1 MTKLKSITKF
11 NILNISKNKTFKNN
25 MVLKIFSILFLI
37 SLSIVILYALYHGII
52 KITYMQRLKH
62 DFYELQAMGVEI
74 QNFNLFYCSESKRKW
89 PANPIKIRNKKKI
102 EFKNKNAIG
111 MISDKY
117 VVLDFD
123 TKDHL
128 PQADFILDMIPKDT
142 ACEKTPNGY
151 HYYFE
156 NDTGKIL
163 KTRIQVTINEVKY
176 ALDVLGNDSLV
187 FMSPTCINGKNYY
200 WINSIF
206 THKPAK
212 LSENMWIFDIIKDT
226 KPFYRMFDSVDVKLN
241 ITNALII
248 ADNVYIESQ
257 IRFILGNKKQYS
269 KKMKYMNGY
278 IYVFDGNYFFLTNS
292 SFKKTKNK
300 TYLLNKMR
308 ELVVKIN
315 PSCIV
320 DLSVMNS
327 NYYKPNS
334 VFQISSVMIE
344 NGYKNYK
351 NYKNITTHIDNYI
364 KVDKSLTHKTKYLIQ
379 DTITIVNPYANA
391 NANAN
396 TIISAESISPTSRIL
411 SGSESIYISLLL
423 SEEFNIPNVTLGIIE
438 EKDTNDSRS
447 TSIETSD
454 KIFHSFMALF

>member
-1 MTKLKSITKF
+1 MYRLKTDFYKLKD
-11 NILNISKNKTFKNN
+11 
-25 MVLKIFSILFLI
+25 M
-37 SLSIVILYALYHGII
+37 GI
-52 KITYMQRLKH
+52 
-62 DFYELQAMGVEI
+62 EI
-74 QNFNLFYCSESKRKW
+74 QNFNLIYCSESKRKW
-89 PANPIKIRNKKKI
+89 PTSTLKLMKKKKT
-102 EFKNKNAIG
+102 EFKNKNSIG

-156 NDTGKIL
+156 NDTGKVV

-187 FMSPTCINGKNYY
+187 FMSPTCIGGKDYY

-212 LSENMWIFDIIKDT
+212 LSENMWIFDIIKNT
-226 KPFYRMFDSVDVKLN
+226 KPFYRMFDGLDVKLN

-248 ADNVYIESQ
+248 ADNIYIESQ
-257 IRFILGNKKQYS
+257 IRFVLGNKKQHS
-269 KKMKYMNGY
+269 KKMKYLNGH
-278 IYVFDGNYFFLTNS
+278 IYVYDDNYYFLTNS
-292 SFKKTKNK
+292 SFNKTKNK

-308 ELVVKIN
+308 ELVKQIN
-315 PSCIV
+315 PSCII
-320 DLSVMNS
+320 DLSVMGS

-334 VFQISSVMIE
+334 VLQISSAVID

-351 NYKNITTHIDNYI
+351 NITRHIDNYI
-364 KVDKSLTHKTKYLIQ
+364 EIDKRLTHRTKYLIR
-379 DTITIVNPYANA
+379 DTIRIKNPYTNT
-391 NANAN
+391 NTN
-396 TIISAESISPTSRIL
+396 TIISAESISSTSKIL
-411 SGSESIYISLLL
+411 YGNESIYIALLL
-423 SEEFNIPNVTLGIIE
+423 SSEFNIPNITLGIIE
-438 EKDTNDSRS
+438 EKNTNDIRS
-447 TSIETSD
+447 TIIATSD
-454 KIFHSFMALF
+454 KIFHSFVASL

>member
-1 MTKLKSITKF
+1 MNKRIKKNIVNNCFKLLPLHHDSKIIQVIIILLTLAVLIIVLYLLYRGASKAWYMYRLKTDFYKLKDI
-11 NILNISKNKTFKNN
+11 
-25 MVLKIFSILFLI
+25 
-37 SLSIVILYALYHGII
+37 
-52 KITYMQRLKH
+52 
-62 DFYELQAMGVEI
+62 GVEI
-74 QNFNLFYCSESKRKW
+74 QNFNLIYCSESKRKW
-89 PANPIKIRNKKKI
+89 PTSTLKIMKKKKT
-102 EFKNKNAIG
+102 EFKNKNSIG

-156 NDTGKIL
+156 NDTGKVV

-187 FMSPTCINGKNYY
+187 FMSPTCIGGKDYF

-226 KPFYRMFDSVDVKLN
+226 KPFYRMFDGLDVKLN

-248 ADNVYIESQ
+248 ADNIYIESQ
-257 IRFILGNKKQYS
+257 IRFVFGNKKQYS
-269 KKMKYMNGY
+269 KKIKYLNGH
-278 IYVFDGNYFFLTNS
+278 IYVYDDNYYFLTNS

-308 ELVVKIN
+308 ELVKQIN
-315 PSCIV
+315 PSCII
-320 DLSVMNS
+320 DLSIMNS

-334 VFQISSVMIE
+334 VLQISSAVID

-351 NYKNITTHIDNYI
+351 NITRHIDDYI
-364 KVDKSLTHKTKYLIQ
+364 EIDKSLTHRTKYLIR
-379 DTITIVNPYANA
+379 DTIRIENPYTTTTT
-391 NANAN
+391 N
-396 TIISAESISPTSRIL
+396 TIISAESISPTSKIL
-411 SGSESIYISLLL
+411 YGNESIYIALLI
-423 SEEFNIPNVTLGIIE
+423 SSEFNIPNITLGIIE
-438 EKDTNDSRS
+438 EKNTNDLRS
-447 TSIETSD
+447 TLIETSD
-454 KIFHSFMALF
+454 KIFHSFVASL

>member
-1 MTKLKSITKF
+1 MNKRIKK
-11 NILNISKNKTFKNN
+11 NILNNCFKLLPLSRDNKIIQVFFLLFIVAVLIIVLYLLYRGASK
-25 MVLKIFSILFLI
+25 
-37 SLSIVILYALYHGII
+37 AW
-52 KITYMQRLKH
+52 YMYRLKT
-62 DFYELQAMGVEI
+62 DFYKLKDMGIEI
-74 QNFNLFYCSESKRKW
+74 QNFNLIYCSESKRKW
-89 PANPIKIRNKKKI
+89 PTSTLKIMKKKKT
-102 EFKNKNAIG
+102 EFKNKNSIG

-156 NDTGKIL
+156 NDTGKVV

-187 FMSPTCINGKNYY
+187 FMSPTCIGGKDYF

-226 KPFYRMFDSVDVKLN
+226 KPFYRMFDGLDVKLN

-248 ADNVYIESQ
+248 ADNIYIESQ
-257 IRFILGNKKQYS
+257 IRFVYGNKKQYS
-269 KKMKYMNGY
+269 KKIKYLNGH
-278 IYVFDGNYFFLTNS
+278 IYVYDDNYYFLTNS

-308 ELVVKIN
+308 ELIKQIN
-315 PSCIV
+315 PSCII

-334 VFQISSVMIE
+334 VLQISSAVID

-351 NYKNITTHIDNYI
+351 NITRHIDDYI
-364 KVDKSLTHKTKYLIQ
+364 EIDKSLTHRTKYLIR
-379 DTITIVNPYANA
+379 DTIRIENPYTTTTT
-391 NANAN
+391 N
-396 TIISAESISPTSRIL
+396 TIISAESISPTSKIL
-411 SGSESIYISLLL
+411 YGNESIYIALLL
-423 SEEFNIPNVTLGIIE
+423 SSEFNIPNVTLGIIE
-438 EKDTNDSRS
+438 EKNTDDIRS
-447 TSIETSD
+447 TLIGTSD
-454 KIFHSFMALF
+454 KIFHSFVASL

>member
-11 NILNISKNKTFKNN
+11 NIFGISKNKTFKNN
-25 MVLKIFSILFLI
+25 TALKILSILFLTA
-37 SLSIVILYALYHGII
+37 LTIVILYALYHGIRNV
-52 KITYMQRLKH
+52 TYIYRLKH
-62 DFYELQAMGVEI
+62 DFYKLKDMGIEI
-74 QNFNLFYCSESKRKW
+74 QNFNILYSSELKRKW
-89 PANPIKIRNKKKI
+89 PTNPVKVRSKKKT

-156 NDTGKIL
+156 NDTGKIV
-163 KTRIQVTINEVKY
+163 KTRIQVIINDIKY

-187 FMSPTCINGKNYY
+187 FMSPTCINGKDYY

-226 KPFYRMFDSVDVKLN
+226 KPFYRMFDSVDIKLN
-241 ITNALII
+241 ISDALII
-248 ADNVYIESQ
+248 ADNIYIESQ
-257 IRFILGNKKQYS
+257 IRFILGNKKQHS
-269 KKMKYMNGY
+269 KKMKYLNGY
-278 IYVFDGNYFFLTNS
+278 IYVFDDNYYFLTNS
-292 SFKKTKNK
+292 SFKKIKNK

-308 ELVVKIN
+308 ELVVQIN

-320 DLSVMNS
+320 DLSVMDS

-334 VFQISSVMIE
+334 ILQISSAIID
-344 NGYKNYK
+344 NSYK
-351 NYKNITTHIDNYI
+351 NYKNITINQINNYVEI
-364 KVDKSLTHKTKYLIQ
+364 DKSVTNKTKYMIQ
-379 DTITIVNPYANA
+379 DTITITNQDTKS
-391 NANAN
+391 
-396 TIISAESISPTSRIL
+396 TISDDENSKPRIL
-411 SGSESIYISLLL
+411 TGSESIYISLLL
-423 SEEFNIPNVTLGIIE
+423 SSEFNIPNTTLGIIE
-438 EKDTNDSRS
+438 EKDTDDLRS
-447 TSIETSD
+447 TSIATSD
-454 KIFHSFMALF
+454 KIFHSFVALF

>member
-1 MTKLKSITKF
+1 M
-11 NILNISKNKTFKNN
+11 
-25 MVLKIFSILFLI
+25 
-37 SLSIVILYALYHGII
+37 GI
-52 KITYMQRLKH
+52 
-62 DFYELQAMGVEI
+62 EI
-74 QNFNLFYCSESKRKW
+74 QNFNILYSSELKRKW
-89 PANPIKIRNKKKI
+89 PTNPVKVRSKKKT

-156 NDTGKIL
+156 NDTGKIV
-163 KTRIQVTINEVKY
+163 KTRIQVIINDIKY

-187 FMSPTCINGKNYY
+187 FMSPTCINGKDYY

-226 KPFYRMFDSVDVKLN
+226 KPFYRMFDSVDIKLN
-241 ITNALII
+241 ISDALII
-248 ADNVYIESQ
+248 ADNIYIESQ
-257 IRFILGNKKQYS
+257 IRFILGNKKQHS
-269 KKMKYMNGY
+269 KKMKYLNGY
-278 IYVFDGNYFFLTNS
+278 IYVFDDNYYFLTNS
-292 SFKKTKNK
+292 SFKKIKNK

-308 ELVVKIN
+308 ELVVQIN

-320 DLSVMNS
+320 DLSVMDS

-334 VFQISSVMIE
+334 ILQISSAIID
-344 NGYKNYK
+344 NSYK
-351 NYKNITTHIDNYI
+351 NYKNITINQINNYVEI
-364 KVDKSLTHKTKYLIQ
+364 DKSVTNKTKYMIQ
-379 DTITIVNPYANA
+379 DTITITNQDTKS
-391 NANAN
+391 
-396 TIISAESISPTSRIL
+396 TISDDENSKPRIL
-411 SGSESIYISLLL
+411 TGSESIYISLLL
-423 SEEFNIPNVTLGIIE
+423 SSEFNIPNTTLGIIE
-438 EKDTNDSRS
+438 EKDTDDLRS
-447 TSIETSD
+447 TSIATSD
-454 KIFHSFMALF
+454 KIFHSFVALF

>member
-1 MTKLKSITKF
+1 MIKLKSITKF
-11 NILNISKNKTFKNN
+11 DILSISKNKTFKNN
-25 MVLKIFSILFLI
+25 TTLKILSILFLTA
-37 SLSIVILYALYHGII
+37 LSIVILYALYNGIR
-52 KITYMQRLKH
+52 KVTYMYRLKH
-62 DFYELQAMGVEI
+62 DFYKLKDMGVEI
-74 QNFNLFYCSESKRKW
+74 QNFNILYCNESKRKW
-89 PANPIKIRNKKKI
+89 PTNPLKVRSKKKT

-156 NDTGKIL
+156 NDTGKVIN
-163 KTRIQVTINEVKY
+163 TRVQVTIDDVKY

-187 FMSPTCINGKNYY
+187 FMSPTSIGGKDYY

-226 KPFYRMFDSVDVKLN
+226 KPFYRMFDSVDIKLN

-248 ADNVYIESQ
+248 ADNIYIESQ
-257 IRFILGNKKQYS
+257 IRFIMGNKKQHS
-269 KKMKYMNGY
+269 KKMKYLNGY
-278 IYVFDGNYFFLTNS
+278 IYVFDDNYYFLTNS
-292 SFKKTKNK
+292 SFKKIKNK

-308 ELVVKIN
+308 ELVVQIN
-315 PSCIV
+315 PTCIV
-320 DLSVMNS
+320 DLSIMDS

-334 VFQISSVMIE
+334 VIQISSAVVD
-344 NGYKNYK
+344 NSYK
-351 NYKNITTHIDNYI
+351 NYKNINKVDNYVQI
-364 KVDKSLTHKTKYLIQ
+364 DKSVTNKTNYLVQ
-379 DTITIVNPYANA
+379 DTITITNPVTKS
-391 NANAN
+391 
-396 TIISAESISPTSRIL
+396 TIPDDENSKTRIL
-411 SGSESIYISLLL
+411 IGSESIYISLFL
-423 SEEFNIPNVTLGIIE
+423 SSEFNIPNTTLGIIE
-438 EKDTNDSRS
+438 EKDTDDLRS
-447 TSIETSD
+447 TSIATSD
-454 KIFHSFMALF
+454 KIFHSFVALF

>member
-11 NILNISKNKTFKNN
+11 DILSISKNKIFKNN
-25 MVLKIFSILFLI
+25 TALKILSILFLTA
-37 SLSIVILYALYHGII
+37 LSIVILYALYHGIRNV
-52 KITYMQRLKH
+52 TYIYRLKH
-62 DFYELQAMGVEI
+62 DFYKLKDMGIEI
-74 QNFNLFYCSESKRKW
+74 QNFNILYSSESKRKW
-89 PANPIKIRNKKKI
+89 PTNPLKVRSKKKT

-163 KTRIQVTINEVKY
+163 KTRVQVIINDVKY

-187 FMSPTCINGKNYY
+187 FMSPTSIGGKDYY

-226 KPFYRMFDSVDVKLN
+226 KPFYRMFDSVDIKLN

-248 ADNVYIESQ
+248 ADNIYIESQ
-257 IRFILGNKKQYS
+257 IRFIMGNKKQHS
-269 KKMKYMNGY
+269 KKMKYLNGY
-278 IYVFDGNYFFLTNS
+278 IYVFDDNYYFLTNS
-292 SFKKTKNK
+292 SFKKIKNK
-300 TYLLNKMR
+300 TYLLNKMH
-308 ELVVKIN
+308 ELVVQIN

-320 DLSVMNS
+320 DLSIIDS

-334 VFQISSVMIE
+334 ILQISSAIVD
-344 NGYKNYK
+344 NSYK
-351 NYKNITTHIDNYI
+351 NYKNINKVDNYVQI
-364 KVDKSLTHKTKYLIQ
+364 DKSVTNKTNYLVQ
-379 DTITIVNPYANA
+379 DTITITNPVTKS
-391 NANAN
+391 
-396 TIISAESISPTSRIL
+396 TIPDDENSKTRIL
-411 SGSESIYISLLL
+411 IGSESIYISLFL
-423 SEEFNIPNVTLGIIE
+423 SSEFNIPNTTLGIIE
-438 EKDTNDSRS
+438 EKDTDDLRS
-447 TSIETSD
+447 TSIATSD
-454 KIFHSFMALF
+454 KIFHSFVALF

>member
-1 MTKLKSITKF
+1 MNKRIKKNIVNNCFKLLPLHHDSKIIQVIIILLTLAVLIIVLYLLYRGASKAWYMYRLKTDFYKLK
-11 NILNISKNKTFKNN
+11 
-25 MVLKIFSILFLI
+25 
-37 SLSIVILYALYHGII
+37 
-52 KITYMQRLKH
+52 
-62 DFYELQAMGVEI
+62 DMGVEI
-74 QNFNLFYCSESKRKW
+74 QNFNLIYCSESKRKW
-89 PANPIKIRNKKKI
+89 PTSTLKIMKKKKT
-102 EFKNKNAIG
+102 EFKNKNSIG

-156 NDTGKIL
+156 NDTGKVV

-187 FMSPTCINGKNYY
+187 FMSPTCIGGKDYF

-226 KPFYRMFDSVDVKLN
+226 KPFYRMFDGLDVKLN

-248 ADNVYIESQ
+248 ADNIYIESQ
-257 IRFILGNKKQYS
+257 IRFVFGNKKQYS
-269 KKMKYMNGY
+269 KKIKYLNGH
-278 IYVFDGNYFFLTNS
+278 IYVYDDNYYFLTNS

-308 ELVVKIN
+308 ELVKQIN
-315 PSCIV
+315 PSCII
-320 DLSVMNS
+320 DLSIMNS

-334 VFQISSVMIE
+334 VLQISSAVID

-351 NYKNITTHIDNYI
+351 NITRHIDDYI
-364 KVDKSLTHKTKYLIQ
+364 EIDKSLTHRTKYLIR
-379 DTITIVNPYANA
+379 DTIRIENPYTTTTT
-391 NANAN
+391 N
-396 TIISAESISPTSRIL
+396 TIISAESISPTSKIL
-411 SGSESIYISLLL
+411 YGNESIYIALLI
-423 SEEFNIPNVTLGIIE
+423 SSEFNIPNITLGIIE
-438 EKDTNDSRS
+438 EKNTNDLRS
-447 TSIETSD
+447 TLIETSD
-454 KIFHSFMALF
+454 KIFHSFVASL

>member
-1 MTKLKSITKF
+1 MTKLKSSTKF
-11 NILNISKNKTFKNN
+11 NILSISKNKTFKNN
-25 MVLKIFSILFLI
+25 MVLKIFSILFLTA
-37 SLSIVILYALYHGII
+37 LFIVILYGLYIGLR
-52 KITYMQRLKH
+52 KVMYMQRLKH
-62 DFYELQAMGVEI
+62 DFYKLQAMGVEI

-89 PANPIKIRNKKKI
+89 PANPIKIRNKKKT

-187 FMSPTCINGKNYY
+187 FMSPTCINGKDYY

-226 KPFYRMFDSVDVKLN
+226 KPFYRMFDSVDIKLN
-241 ITNALII
+241 ITNVLII
-248 ADNVYIESQ
+248 VDNIYIESQ
-257 IRFILGNKKQYS
+257 IRFTLGNKKQYS
-269 KKMKYMNGY
+269 KKMKYLNGY
-278 IYVFDGNYFFLTNS
+278 IYVFDDNYYFLTNS

-308 ELVVKIN
+308 ELVVKIH

-334 VFQISSVMIE
+334 VLQISSAVID
-344 NGYKNYK
+344 NSYK
-351 NYKNITTHIDNYI
+351 NYKNINKIDNYVE
-364 KVDKSLTHKTKYLIQ
+364 VDKSLTHKTKYLIQ
-379 DTITIVNPYANA
+379 DTITITNSVIKPE
-391 NANAN
+391 
-396 TIISAESISPTSRIL
+396 ISEETNKNKHKIL
-411 SGSESIYISLLL
+411 IGNESIYISLLL
-423 SEEFNIPNVTLGIIE
+423 SAEFNIPNTTLGIIE
-438 EKDTNDSRS
+438 EKETDDIRS
-447 TSIETSD
+447 TSIATSD
-454 KIFHSFMALF
+454 KIFHSFIASF

>member
-1 MTKLKSITKF
+1 MNKRIKKNIVNNCFKLLQLPSNNKIIQVIIILLTLGVLIIVLYLLYRGASKAWYMYRLKTDFYKLK
-11 NILNISKNKTFKNN
+11 
-25 MVLKIFSILFLI
+25 
-37 SLSIVILYALYHGII
+37 
-52 KITYMQRLKH
+52 
-62 DFYELQAMGVEI
+62 DMGVEI
-74 QNFNLFYCSESKRKW
+74 QNFNLIYCSESKRKW
-89 PANPIKIRNKKKI
+89 PTSTLKLMKKKKT
-102 EFKNKNAIG
+102 EFKNKNSIG

-156 NDTGKIL
+156 NDTGKVV

-187 FMSPTCINGKNYY
+187 FMSPTCIGGKDYF

-226 KPFYRMFDSVDVKLN
+226 KPFYRKFDGLDVKLN

-248 ADNVYIESQ
+248 ADNIYIESQ
-257 IRFILGNKKQYS
+257 IRFVFGNKKQHS
-269 KKMKYMNGY
+269 KKIKYLNGY
-278 IYVFDGNYFFLTNS
+278 IYVYDDNYYFLTNS

-308 ELVVKIN
+308 DLVERIN
-315 PSCIV
+315 PSCII

-334 VFQISSVMIE
+334 VLQISSSVID

-351 NYKNITTHIDNYI
+351 NITRHIDEYI
-364 KVDKSLTHKTKYLIQ
+364 EIDKSLTHRTKYLIR
-379 DTITIVNPYANA
+379 DTIRIKNPYTNTTT
-391 NANAN
+391 N
-396 TIISAESISPTSRIL
+396 TIISAESISPTSKIL
-411 SGSESIYISLLL
+411 YGNESIYIALLL
-423 SEEFNIPNVTLGIIE
+423 SSEFNIPNLTLGIIE
-438 EKDTNDSRS
+438 EKNTNDLRS
-447 TSIETSD
+447 TLIETSD
-454 KIFHSFMALF
+454 KIFHSFVASL

>member
-11 NILNISKNKTFKNN
+11 DILSISKNKIFKNN
-25 MVLKIFSILFLI
+25 TALKILSILFLTA
-37 SLSIVILYALYHGII
+37 LSIVILYALYHVII
-52 KITYMQRLKH
+52 KVTYMYRLKH
-62 DFYELQAMGVEI
+62 DFYKLKDMGVEI
-74 QNFNLFYCSESKRKW
+74 QNFNILYSSESKRKW
-89 PANPIKIRNKKKI
+89 PTNPLKVRSKKKT

-163 KTRIQVTINEVKY
+163 KTRVQVIINDVKY

-187 FMSPTCINGKNYY
+187 FMSPTSIGGKDYY

-226 KPFYRMFDSVDVKLN
+226 KPFYRMFDSVDIKLN

-248 ADNVYIESQ
+248 ADNIYIESQ
-257 IRFILGNKKQYS
+257 IRFIMGNKKQHS
-269 KKMKYMNGY
+269 KKMKYLNGY
-278 IYVFDGNYFFLTNS
+278 IYVFDDNYYFLTNS
-292 SFKKTKNK
+292 SFKKIKNK
-300 TYLLNKMR
+300 TYLLNKMH
-308 ELVVKIN
+308 ELVVQIN

-320 DLSVMNS
+320 DLSIIDS

-334 VFQISSVMIE
+334 ILQISSAIVD
-344 NGYKNYK
+344 NSYK
-351 NYKNITTHIDNYI
+351 NYKNINKVDNYVQI
-364 KVDKSLTHKTKYLIQ
+364 DKSVTNKTNYLVQ
-379 DTITIVNPYANA
+379 DTITITNPVTKS
-391 NANAN
+391 
-396 TIISAESISPTSRIL
+396 TIPDDENSKTRIL
-411 SGSESIYISLLL
+411 IGSESIYISLFL
-423 SEEFNIPNVTLGIIE
+423 SSEFNIPNTTLGIIE
-438 EKDTNDSRS
+438 EKDTDDLRS
-447 TSIETSD
+447 TSIATSD
-454 KIFHSFMALF
+454 KIFHSFVALF

>member
-1 MTKLKSITKF
+1 MNKRIKKNIVNNCFKLLPLPNDSKIIQIVFLLFIVAVLLIVLYLLYRGASKAWYMYRLKTDFYKLK
-11 NILNISKNKTFKNN
+11 
-25 MVLKIFSILFLI
+25 
-37 SLSIVILYALYHGII
+37 
-52 KITYMQRLKH
+52 
-62 DFYELQAMGVEI
+62 DMGVEI
-74 QNFNLFYCSESKRKW
+74 QNFNLFYCSELKRKW
-89 PANPIKIRNKKKI
+89 PTSALKIMKKKKT
-102 EFKNKNAIG
+102 EFKNKNSIG

-156 NDTGKIL
+156 NDTGKVV

-187 FMSPTCINGKNYY
+187 FMSPTCIGGKDYY

-212 LSENMWIFDIIKDT
+212 LSENMWIFDIIKNT
-226 KPFYRMFDSVDVKLN
+226 KPFYRMFDGLDVKLN

-248 ADNVYIESQ
+248 ADNIYIESQ
-257 IRFILGNKKQYS
+257 IRFVFGNKKQHS
-269 KKMKYMNGY
+269 KKIKYLNGH
-278 IYVFDGNYFFLTNS
+278 IYVYDDNYYFLTNS

-308 ELVVKIN
+308 ELVKQIN
-315 PSCIV
+315 PSCII
-320 DLSVMNS
+320 DLSIMNS

-334 VFQISSVMIE
+334 VLQISSAVID

-351 NYKNITTHIDNYI
+351 NITRHIDDYI
-364 KVDKSLTHKTKYLIQ
+364 EIDKSLTHRTKYLIR
-379 DTITIVNPYANA
+379 DTIRIKNPYTNTTT
-391 NANAN
+391 N
-396 TIISAESISPTSRIL
+396 TIISAESISPTSKIL
-411 SGSESIYISLLL
+411 YGNESIYVALLL
-423 SEEFNIPNVTLGIIE
+423 SSEFNIPNITLGIIE
-438 EKDTNDSRS
+438 EKNNDDIRS
-447 TSIETSD
+447 TLIGTSD
-454 KIFHSFMALF
+454 KIFHSFVASL

>member
-1 MTKLKSITKF
+1 MNKRIKKNIVNNCFKLLPLPSDNKIIQVTI
-11 NILNISKNKTFKNN
+11 ILLTLAALIIVLYLLYRGASK
-25 MVLKIFSILFLI
+25 
-37 SLSIVILYALYHGII
+37 AW
-52 KITYMQRLKH
+52 YMYRLKT
-62 DFYELQAMGVEI
+62 DFYKLQDMGFEI
-74 QNFNLFYCSESKRKW
+74 QNFNLIYCSELKRKW
-89 PANPIKIRNKKKI
+89 PTSTLKIMKKKKT
-102 EFKNKNAIG
+102 EFKNKNSIG
-111 MISDKY
+111 MITDKY

-156 NDTGKIL
+156 NDTGKVV
-163 KTRIQVTINEVKY
+163 KTRIQVTINEVEY

-187 FMSPTCINGKNYY
+187 YMSPTCIGGKDYY

-226 KPFYRMFDSVDVKLN
+226 KPFYIRFDGLDVKLN

-248 ADNVYIESQ
+248 ADHIYIESQ
-257 IRFILGNKKQYS
+257 IRFVFGNKKQHS
-269 KKMKYMNGY
+269 KKMKYLNGN
-278 IYVFDGNYFFLTNS
+278 IYVYDDNYYFLTNS

-308 ELVVKIN
+308 ELVKQLN
-315 PSCIV
+315 PSCII

-334 VFQISSVMIE
+334 VLQISSAVID

-351 NYKNITTHIDNYI
+351 NITRHIDDYI
-364 KVDKSLTHKTKYLIQ
+364 EIDKSLTHRTKYLIR
-379 DTITIVNPYANA
+379 DTIRIENPYTTTTT
-391 NANAN
+391 N
-396 TIISAESISPTSRIL
+396 TIISAESISPASKIL
-411 SGSESIYISLLL
+411 YGNESIYIALLL
-423 SEEFNIPNVTLGIIE
+423 SSEFNIPNVTLGIIE
-438 EKDTNDSRS
+438 EKNTNDIRS
-447 TSIETSD
+447 TLIETSD
-454 KIFHSFMALF
+454 KIITKFTLLF

>member
-11 NILNISKNKTFKNN
+11 DILSISKNKIFKNN
-25 MVLKIFSILFLI
+25 TALKILSILFLTA
-37 SLSIVILYALYHGII
+37 LSIVILYALYHGIRNV
-52 KITYMQRLKH
+52 TYIYRLKH
-62 DFYELQAMGVEI
+62 DFYKLKDMGIEI
-74 QNFNLFYCSESKRKW
+74 QNFNILYSSESKRKW
-89 PANPIKIRNKKKI
+89 PTNPLKVRSKKKT

-128 PQADFILDMIPKDT
+128 PPADFILDMIPKDT

-163 KTRIQVTINEVKY
+163 KTRVQVIINDVKY

-187 FMSPTCINGKNYY
+187 FMSPTSIGGKDYY

-226 KPFYRMFDSVDVKLN
+226 KPFYRMFDSVDIKLN

-248 ADNVYIESQ
+248 ADNIYIESQ
-257 IRFILGNKKQYS
+257 IRFIMGNKKQHS
-269 KKMKYMNGY
+269 KKMKYLNGY
-278 IYVFDGNYFFLTNS
+278 IYVFDDNYYFLTNS
-292 SFKKTKNK
+292 SFKKIKNK

-308 ELVVKIN
+308 ELVVQIN

-320 DLSVMNS
+320 DLSVMDS

-334 VFQISSVMIE
+334 ILQISSAIID
-344 NGYKNYK
+344 NSYT
-351 NYKNITTHIDNYI
+351 NYKNINKVDNYVQI
-364 KVDKSLTHKTKYLIQ
+364 DKSVTNKTNYLVQ
-379 DTITIVNPYANA
+379 DTITITNPVTKS
-391 NANAN
+391 
-396 TIISAESISPTSRIL
+396 TIPDDENSKTRIL
-411 SGSESIYISLLL
+411 IGSESIYISLFL
-423 SEEFNIPNVTLGIIE
+423 SSEFNIPNTTLGIIE
-438 EKDTNDSRS
+438 EKDTDDLRS
-447 TSIETSD
+447 TSIATSD
-454 KIFHSFMALF
+454 KIFHSFVALF

>member
-11 NILNISKNKTFKNN
+11 NIFGISKNKTFKNN
-25 MVLKIFSILFLI
+25 MALKILSILFLTA
-37 SLSIVILYALYHGII
+37 LSIVILYALYHGIR
-52 KITYMQRLKH
+52 KVTYIYRLKH
-62 DFYELQAMGVEI
+62 DFYKLKDMGIEI
-74 QNFNLFYCSESKRKW
+74 QNFNILYSSEIKRKW
-89 PANPIKIRNKKKI
+89 PTNPVKVRSKKKT

-156 NDTGKIL
+156 NDTGKIV
-163 KTRIQVTINEVKY
+163 KTRIQVIINDIKY

-187 FMSPTCINGKNYY
+187 FMSPTCINGKDYY

-226 KPFYRMFDSVDVKLN
+226 KPFYRMFDSVDIKLN
-241 ITNALII
+241 ISDALII
-248 ADNVYIESQ
+248 ADNIYIESQ
-257 IRFILGNKKQYS
+257 IRFILGNKKQHS
-269 KKMKYMNGY
+269 KKMKYLNGY
-278 IYVFDGNYFFLTNS
+278 IYVFDNNYYFLTNS
-292 SFKKTKNK
+292 SFKKIKNK

-308 ELVVKIN
+308 ELVVQIN

-320 DLSVMNS
+320 DLSVMDS

-334 VFQISSVMIE
+334 ILQISSAIVD
-344 NGYKNYK
+344 NSYK
-351 NYKNITTHIDNYI
+351 NYKNINQINNYVEI
-364 KVDKSLTHKTKYLIQ
+364 DKSLTNKTKYMIQ
-379 DTITIVNPYANA
+379 DTITIINQDTKS
-391 NANAN
+391 
-396 TIISAESISPTSRIL
+396 TISDDENIKSRIL
-411 SGSESIYISLLL
+411 TGSESIYISLLL
-423 SEEFNIPNVTLGIIE
+423 STEFNIPNTTLGIIE
-438 EKDTNDSRS
+438 EKETDDLRS
-447 TSIETSD
+447 TSIATSD
-454 KIFHSFMALF
+454 KIFNSFVTLF

>member
-1 MTKLKSITKF
+1 MNKRIKKNIVNNCFKLLPLSCDNKIIRVVFLLFIVAVLIIVLYLLYRGASKAWYMYRLKTDFYKLK
-11 NILNISKNKTFKNN
+11 
-25 MVLKIFSILFLI
+25 
-37 SLSIVILYALYHGII
+37 
-52 KITYMQRLKH
+52 
-62 DFYELQAMGVEI
+62 DMGVEI
-74 QNFNLFYCSESKRKW
+74 QNFNLIYCSESKRKW
-89 PANPIKIRNKKKI
+89 PTSTLKLMKKKKT
-102 EFKNKNAIG
+102 EFKNKNSIG

-156 NDTGKIL
+156 NDTGKVV

-187 FMSPTCINGKNYY
+187 FMSPTCIGGKDYF

-226 KPFYRMFDSVDVKLN
+226 KPFYRKFDGLDVKLN

-248 ADNVYIESQ
+248 ADNIYIESQ
-257 IRFILGNKKQYS
+257 IRFVFGNKKQHS
-269 KKMKYMNGY
+269 KKIKYLNGH
-278 IYVFDGNYFFLTNS
+278 IYVYDDNYYFLTNS

-308 ELVVKIN
+308 ELVKQIN
-315 PSCIV
+315 PSCII

-334 VFQISSVMIE
+334 VLQISSAVIDD
-344 NGYKNYK
+344 GYK
-351 NYKNITTHIDNYI
+351 NYKNITRHIDDYI
-364 KVDKSLTHKTKYLIQ
+364 EIDKSLTHRTKYLIR
-379 DTITIVNPYANA
+379 DTIRIKNPYTNTTT
-391 NANAN
+391 N
-396 TIISAESISPTSRIL
+396 TIISAESISPTSKIL
-411 SGSESIYISLLL
+411 YGNESIYIALLL
-423 SEEFNIPNVTLGIIE
+423 SSEFNIPNLTLGIIE
-438 EKDTNDSRS
+438 EKNTNDLRS
-447 TSIETSD
+447 TLIETSD
-454 KIFHSFMALF
+454 KIFHSFVASL